1 MINVADIVQNDI
13 ADLFTLGVID
23 VDEEAMEVE
32 EVDDDDDEAVVVIV
46 DDDDQVAENR
56 AEVEENVVENG
67 AQNEQAPVIVDPCAR
82 GHRRRKREREDY
94 VRCDVSAGAK
104 LALVKFYRDEP
115 DAKKRLEQRQE
126 ISKATGCELIRNQQI
141 AEWTKQEAALQA
153 QSRRFGTKA
162 VQRLTS
168 RRNVTEN
175 LCLDNSLWAKVA
187 AAVKYK
193 RSFTSVC

>member
-67 AQNEQAPVIVDPCAR
+67 AQNEQAPVIV
-82 GHRRRKREREDY
+82 
-94 VRCDVSAGAK
+94 
-104 LALVKFYRDEP
+104 
-115 DAKKRLEQRQE
+115 
-126 ISKATGCELIRNQQI
+126 
-141 AEWTKQEAALQA
+141 
-153 QSRRFGTKA
+153 
-162 VQRLTS
+162 
-168 RRNVTEN
+168 
-175 LCLDNSLWAKVA
+175 
-187 AAVKYK
+187 
-193 RSFTSVC
+193 